1 METDKYYLQPFPS
14 IILSHCTNLC
24 VLSTTFVKIEMSAPS
39 VNYFTSF
46 SRCIPLSRENLN
58 LANLSISVQYSILD
72 MRITVT
78 REAKFTRSLT
88 WKHNVSFRKRKKKLR
103 VFLHLIVKLFC
114 LSIVS
119 MNARRNHLL
128 FKRPSN
134 CKGKVVRII
143 SLSLSW
149 SHFSP
154 AASRCPALFVVC
166 SPPRG
171 SLGRGTADGRRRRE
185 RRLS

>member
-24 VLSTTFVKIEMSAPS
+24 ILSTTFVKIKMRAPS

-88 WKHNVSFRKRKKKLR
+88 WKHNVSFRKKKK
-103 VFLHLIVKLFC
+103 VESF
-114 LSIVS
+114 S
-119 MNARRNHLL
+119 
-128 FKRPSN
+128 PPD
-134 CKGKVVRII
+134 CKAL
-143 SLSLSW
+143 LSL
-149 SHFSP
+149 HRFNECQEEP
-154 AASRCPALFVVC
+154 FVV
-166 SPPRG
+166 
-171 SLGRGTADGRRRRE
+171 
-185 RRLS
+185 

>member
-24 VLSTTFVKIEMSAPS
+24 ILSTTFVKIKMSAPS

-46 SRCIPLSRENLN
+46 PRYASSKENFAFCHHIY

-88 WKHNVSFRKRKKKLR
+88 WKHNVSFGKRKSKWAFKYSRVQNTLEKERKLR

-134 CKGKVVRII
+134 CNGKVVKII
-143 SLSLSW
+143 SLSLS
-149 SHFSP
+149 
-154 AASRCPALFVVC
+154 
-166 SPPRG
+166 
-171 SLGRGTADGRRRRE
+171 LGRISHLQHRVV
-185 RRLS
+185 

>member
-24 VLSTTFVKIEMSAPS
+24 ILSTTFVKIKMSAPS

-46 SRCIPLSRENLN
+46 PRYASSKENFAFCHHIY

-88 WKHNVSFRKRKKKLR
+88 WKHNVSFRKRKK
-103 VFLHLIVKLFC
+103 VE
-114 LSIVS
+114 S
-119 MNARRNHLL
+119 
-128 FKRPSN
+128 
-134 CKGKVVRII
+134 
-143 SLSLSW
+143 
-149 SHFSP
+149 FSP
-154 AASRCPALFVVC
+154 PDCKALLPLHSFNECQKEPFVV
-166 SPPRG
+166 
-171 SLGRGTADGRRRRE
+171 
-185 RRLS
+185 